1 MLQFLYDS
9 GAADLIYGNYWVFTA
24 PTLLSITLFLGRKYG
39 IGAKKL
45 IPITAI
51 VFWAQSA
58 LTSLLFQVPLHV
70 RGGGVSSVVRAFVYL
85 PLVLL
90 LCSKLFK
97 VKWGALCDIIAPGIC
112 AAQGIGSSA
121 CIFTG
126 CCHGYP
132 FAYGIYNPVYEMRL
146 FPVQLCETGTS
157 LLIALYLILRTKEH
171 HYETDG
177 RSFPLMLMLFGIARF
192 MWEFFRNNTKVLWKC
207 SDVGLHALF
216 MVIVGAAVYVYMI
229 LKSKTQTIPSQKILK
244 GSD

>member
-1 MLQFLYDS
+1 MLRYLYNS
-9 GAADLIYGNYWVFTA
+9 GAADLIYSNFWVLTA
-24 PTLLSITLFLGRKYG
+24 PTLLGISLFLGRKYG
-39 IGAKKL
+39 ISAKKI

-51 VFWAQSA
+51 VFLAQSA
-58 LTSLLFQVPLHV
+58 LTSLLYQVPLHV
-70 RGGGVSSVVRAFVYL
+70 RGGGISSVVRAFVYL

-97 VKWGALCDIIAPGIC
+97 VKWGTLCDIMAPGIC
-112 AAQGIGSSA
+112 AAQGVGSSA

-132 FAYGIYNPVYEMRL
+132 FTYGIYNPVYEMKL

-157 LLIALYLILRTKEH
+157 LLIALYLIMRAKER
-171 HYETDG
+171 HYESDG
-177 RSFPLMLMLFGIARF
+177 RTFPLMLILFGTARF

-216 MVIVGAAVYVYMI
+216 MVIVGAAVLIFMM
-229 LKSKTQTIPSQKILK
+229 LKSKSQTNSFQTHSR